1 LTRGRVV
8 SLLLVAHVA
17 LNFAVVLGLG
27 FYSPASLLCA
37 VLACA
42 ALLFVAG
49 GPAASGSDAT
59 PSARVMACWLM
70 ALALGGFMNRPLLF
84 GDGGGLA
91 RLVLGWNQILFVGG
105 AALLVASFRSVLA
118 GVGWGRIVFGILAAA
133 TALRLLVPLAS
144 PEPPIDV
151 FSMREQGAAALLAG
165 RNPYETQIRDPIP
178 GGAEQYGY
186 SVGNYAYMPATLLP
200 DALARVLAG
209 DVRVASVLA
218 ELLACLCLVQVARRR
233 LPGLWRSPA
242 ALLTAAPLLYSKG
255 PYVTEMSWTE
265 PLLLGALAAWWALAA
280 LGRERGA
287 AVTFGLFLAFKQY
300 LVFYAVAFFGEAL
313 GRGRPLRVA
322 VPAAVVLATVLPF
335 LVWDLESFLAY
346 PVRWMLTENLPFRED
361 ALSLAGLWFRTTG
374 AAPPGFLAMAAG
386 AVTAAF
392 LLGRW
397 WRRGPVLD
405 GREDVVLVGTAA
417 TLVAFLVGPQAFA
430 NYYYFLTNALVLV
443 IVGAGIAVARPVP
456 ADS

>member
-1 LTRGRVV
+1 MTRGRAVF
-8 SLLLVAHVA
+8 LLLIAHVA
-17 LNFAVVLGLG
+17 LDFAVALELG
-27 FYSPASLLCA
+27 FYALVPLFYTVVACA
-37 VLACA
+37 V
-42 ALLFVAG
+42 LLFVAA

-70 ALALGGFMNRPLLF
+70 ALARGGVVSRPFRF
-84 GDGGGLA
+84 GHGGGLA
-91 RLVLGWNQILFVGG
+91 FLVTGWNLVLFAVG
-105 AALLVASFRSVLA
+105 AALLVASFRSVPA
-118 GVGWGRIVFGILAAA
+118 GALWGRIVFGILAAA

-151 FSMREQGAAALLAG
+151 FSMREGGAAALLEG
-165 RNPYETQIRDPIP
+165 RNPYQTRIHDPIP

-186 SVGNYAYMPATLLP
+186 SVGNYAYMPVTLLP
-200 DALARVLAG
+200 DVLAKRIAG
-209 DVRVASVLA
+209 DVRAASVVA

-265 PLLLGALAAWWALAA
+265 PLLLGALAVWWALAA

-300 LVFYAVAFFGEAL
+300 LVFFALAFFGDAL

-335 LVWDLESFLAY
+335 LLWDLESFLAY

-361 ALSLAGLWFRTTG
+361 ALSLAGLWFRSTG
-374 AAPPGFLAMAAG
+374 TAPPGFLAMAAG
-386 AVTAAF
+386 AVTVSF
-392 LLGRW
+392 LLARW
-397 WRRGPVLD
+397 WRRGPVLS

-443 IVGAGIAVARPVP
+443 LVGAGLDAAPG
-456 ADS
+456 DS

>member
-1 LTRGRVV
+1 MTRGRVV
-8 SLLLVAHVA
+8 LLLLFAHVA
-17 LNFAVVLGLG
+17 LDFAVALGLG
-27 FYSPASLLCA
+27 FYAAAPLLCA

-49 GPAASGSDAT
+49 GPAASGSDAA
-59 PSARVMACWLM
+59 PSARVVACWLM
-70 ALALGGFMNRPLLF
+70 ALALGGLVSRPLLF

-91 RLVLGWNQILFVGG
+91 RLVIAWNQILFVGG
-105 AALLVASFRSVLA
+105 AALLVASFRSVTA
-118 GVGWGRIVFGILAAA
+118 GARWGRIVFAILVGA

-144 PEPPIDV
+144 PDPPIDV
-151 FSMREQGAAALLAG
+151 FTMREEGAGALLAG
-165 RNPYETQIRDPIP
+165 RNPYETPIRDPIP

-186 SVGNYAYMPATLLP
+186 SVGNYAYMPATLFP
-200 DALARVLAG
+200 DALALFLAG
-209 DVRVASVLA
+209 DVRVASALA

-287 AVTFGLFLAFKQY
+287 AATFGLFLAFKQY
-300 LVFYAVAFFGEAL
+300 LVFYALAFFGDAL

-322 VPAAVVLATVLPF
+322 VPAAVVVATVLPF
-335 LVWDLESFLAY
+335 FLWHAESFIAY
-346 PVRWMLTENLPFRED
+346 PVRWMVSENLPFRED

-374 AAPPGFLAMAAG
+374 VAPPGFLAMAAG
-386 AVTAAF
+386 GVTAAL

-397 WRRGPVLD
+397 WRRGPVLS

-430 NYYYFLTNALVLV
+430 NYYYFLTNALALVL
-443 IVGAGIAVARPVP
+443 VGAGLEVARPAP